1 MAAPHSPAQPRPAG
15 DTNPHTQM
23 HALRALLPHLWPKGQ
38 WDLRGRVVLSVLC
51 LIIAKVANVYVPLLF
66 KRMVDALGHP
76 AGTAAGT
83 ATSLIGISLGL
94 LLAYGV
100 ARVISQAF
108 AEFRDGIFAKVAQRS
123 IRAVALSTF
132 RHLHALSLK
141 FHLERQ
147 TGGLNRAIERGA
159 KGIEFLLF
167 FILFNVLPTLIEIG
181 MVCVI
186 LWTLYDWTYAAVTFV
201 TILVYIW
208 YSLSVTEWRIQFR
221 RDMNE
226 SDQSANTK
234 AVDSLL
240 NYETVKYFSNEEHEA
255 RRYDVALQAYEKAA
269 VKSRTSLAILNT
281 GQAFIIATGLVLMM
295 GMAARGTA
303 QGTMTVGDFVLV
315 NAYLIQLYLP
325 LNFLG
330 FVYRE
335 IRQSLIDMESM
346 FALLRVD
353 IEIADKPGAKPLAV
367 ASGEIRFENV
377 EFGYDPRRPILKGVS
392 FTVPAGNKLAIVGP
406 SGAGKST
413 LSRLLF
419 RFYDV
424 GSGRIL
430 IDGQDIRDVTQGSLR
445 ASIGIVP
452 QDTVLFNDTV
462 AYNIA
467 YGRPGASPAEIQQ
480 AAELAHI
487 HDFVMGLPDKYE
499 TKVGERGLK
508 LSGGEKQ
515 RVAIARTIL
524 KDPPI
529 LLFDEATSALD
540 SHTER
545 EIQDNLAEVARDH
558 TTLVIAH
565 RLSTIIDADEIIVLD
580 DGRIAERGR
589 HEELLEK
596 GGQYAGMWRRQQE
609 AARKELM
616 GSDMS
621 GGELKSGSAGSKVP
635 A

>member
-1 MAAPHSPAQPRPAG
+1 MAMSSNPPAANAPRHPQL
-15 DTNPHTQM
+15 Q
-23 HALRALLPHLWPKGQ
+23 ALRILLPYLWPKGQ
-38 WDLRGRVVLSVLC
+38 WDLRTRVILSVAC
-51 LIIAKVANVYVPLLF
+51 LIIAKVANVYVPILF
-66 KRMVDALGHP
+66 KHMVDDLGAM
-76 AGTAAGT
+76 AGTAGA
-83 ATSLIGISLGL
+83 AAVSIAGISLGL
-94 LLAYGV
+94 LIAYGL
-100 ARVISQAF
+100 ARVMSQAF
-108 AEFRDGIFAKVAQRS
+108 SEFRDGIFAKVAQRS

-186 LWTLYDWTYAAVTFV
+186 LWSLYDWTYAAVTFG
-201 TILVYIW
+201 TIVIYIW
-208 YSLSVTEWRIQFR
+208 YSLSITEWRIQFR

-226 SDQSANTK
+226 SDQAANTK

-240 NYETVKYFSNEEHEA
+240 NYETVKYFGNEEHEA

-269 VKSRTSLAILNT
+269 VKSRTSLATLNV
-281 GQAFIIATGLVLMM
+281 GQAFIIAIGLVVMM
-295 GMAARGTA
+295 GMAARGAA
-303 QGTMTVGDFVLV
+303 QGHMTVGDFVLV

-335 IRQSLIDMESM
+335 IRQSLIDMEAM
-346 FALLRVD
+346 FALLKVD
-353 IEIADKPGAKPLAV
+353 IEIADKPGAKVLAV
-367 ASGEIRFENV
+367 SSGEITFENV
-377 EFGYDPRRPILKGVS
+377 EFGYDPRRPILKGIS
-392 FTVPAGNKLAIVGP
+392 FTVPAGAKLAIVGP

-413 LSRLLF
+413 ISRLLF

-424 GSGRIL
+424 NGGRIL
-430 IDGQDIRDVTQGSLR
+430 IDGQDIRDVQQTSLR
-445 ASIGIVP
+445 AAIGIVP

-467 YGRPGASPAEIQQ
+467 YGRPGAGKDEIEE
-480 AAELAHI
+480 AARLAHI
-487 HDFVMGLPDKYE
+487 HDFVRALPDGYE

-580 DGRIAERGR
+580 AGRIVERGR
-589 HEELLEK
+589 HEMLL
-596 GGQYAGMWRRQQE
+596 GLDGAYAAMWRRQQE
-609 AARKELM
+609 AARREWD
-616 GSDMS
+616 GVAAV
-621 GGELKSGSAGSKVP
+621 EVP